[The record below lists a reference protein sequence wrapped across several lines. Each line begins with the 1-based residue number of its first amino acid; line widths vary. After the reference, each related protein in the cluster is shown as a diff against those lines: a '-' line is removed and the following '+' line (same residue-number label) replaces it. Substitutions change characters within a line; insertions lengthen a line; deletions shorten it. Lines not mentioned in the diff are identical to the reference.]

1 MSSRTA
7 ERLSRRLLPARLHRW
22 LGTRVLG
29 ELYRPPPGMVDF
41 GSLRRLTPV
50 SREFGYDR
58 GLPVDRYYVESFLSQ
73 RSRDITG
80 RVLEVGDD
88 TYTRQFGGGVV
99 DSEVLHL
106 LSGSTRASVVADL
119 TAADNI
125 PDDSYDCLILT
136 QTLHLIYDV
145 RAAVRTIER
154 VLRPGGVLLATFPG
168 ITPISAD
175 AWSAYWCWAFTPL
188 SATRL
193 FHEVFKPADVTVEAF
208 GNVLAATAFLQ
219 GLAAEEL
226 TTDELE
232 VRDARYPV
240 LVALRAVKGC
250 GEPEPG

>member
-1 MSSRTA
+1 VAGHACPGGVVPAASRHGGFRKPA
-7 ERLSRRLLPARLHRW
+7 SADPGEPGVRLRPGSARGPLLR
-22 LGTRVLG
+22 G
-29 ELYRPPPGMVDF
+29 E
-41 GSLRRLTPV
+41 
-50 SREFGYDR
+50 
-58 GLPVDRYYVESFLSQ
+58 LSQ

-88 TYTRQFGGGVV
+88 TYTRQFGDGVV